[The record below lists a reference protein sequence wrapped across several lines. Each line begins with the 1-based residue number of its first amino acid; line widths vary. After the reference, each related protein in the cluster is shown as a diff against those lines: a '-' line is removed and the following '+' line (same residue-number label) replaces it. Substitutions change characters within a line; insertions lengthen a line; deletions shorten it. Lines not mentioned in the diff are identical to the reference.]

1 MHPTRQLKVDEAVRL
16 TDTHCHLNLEEHF
29 PDPDA
34 EIQRSL
40 DAGVTTLILVGI
52 DVATSARA
60 LEIADRH
67 ATVYAVVGLHPNYS
81 ASYSAADLQAI
92 EELAKH
98 PKAMAIGEI
107 GLDFHWDYATPEQQ
121 ERSLRDQLALA
132 EDAGLPVV
140 FHCRKAYPQLLSIL
154 EALPVQ
160 PYLFHCFSGDGED
173 LQRASRLGGLLG
185 IDGPITYRKST
196 ELREQVT
203 LMPSDR
209 IVIETDSPYLSPEP
223 LRGKPNVPANLR
235 FVNNALATILSVSA
249 EESAALT
256 SANAARFFRLPN
268 QA

>member
-1 MHPTRQLKVDEAVRL
+1 MLPTRRLKVHEAVRL
-16 TDTHCHLNLEEHF
+16 TDTHCHLNLKEHF
-29 PDPDA
+29 PDPES

-60 LEIADRH
+60 IEIAERYP
-67 ATVYAVVGLHPNYS
+67 TVYAVVGFHPNYS
-81 ASYSAADLQAI
+81 ASYSPADLQGI

-98 PKAMAIGEI
+98 PKAVAIGEI
-107 GLDFHWDYATPEQQ
+107 GLDFHWDAATPDQQ

-132 EDAGLPVV
+132 EDGGLPVV
-140 FHCRKAYPQLLSIL
+140 FHCRKAYPELLSIL
-154 EALPVQ
+154 EALPVR
-160 PYLFHCFSGDGED
+160 PYLFHCFSGDGQD
-173 LQRASRLGGLLG
+173 LQRAIRLGGFFG
-185 IDGPITYRKST
+185 VDGPITYKKST
-196 ELREQVT
+196 ELRALVKS
-203 LMPSDR
+203 MPRER

-235 FVNNALATILSVSA
+235 FVNNALATVLTISA
-249 EESAALT
+249 EESATLT